1 MQRDSLHKIK
11 CVKMTSVLI
20 FIILG
25 LVFLMSSQVAAE
37 QPNQDVLLKI
47 HLPREVSI
55 EDESISLA
63 DISILKGDETAVHLA
78 SDIAL
83 GKFSVPCQQIIIDR
97 ATISSRLAS
106 HGYPTT
112 KVLLTGS
119 SKVNVKRKQNIILSN
134 DFVQSGQLFLK
145 ENPIHPSLCHIDPV
159 TRPKD
164 LALSSGHAN
173 FQLIPRLL
181 ENKNKSQ
188 ARVRVGIFVE
198 GREIETRDIDFRL
211 KFESRKAVT
220 IVDVPAGAIITADNI
235 KIEKMVSD
243 YPEPADWKPPYGLV
257 TKRPISANSVIDNM
271 SLDMSESTV
280 VVERNQNITIRVHR
294 SGLIITAIGMTLQK
308 GRVGEYI
315 RVRNIDSKRI
325 IVAKVCE
332 DGTVEPVF

>member
-1 MQRDSLHKIK
+1 MP
-11 CVKMTSVLI
+11 
-20 FIILG
+20 
-25 LVFLMSSQVAAE
+25 SQATAE
-37 QPNQDVLLKI
+37 QQNQDVLLKI

-55 EDESISLA
+55 EDETISLA
-63 DISILKGDETAVHLA
+63 DIGILKGDESLVNRA

-134 DFVQSGQLFLK
+134 DFVQSGKLFLK
-145 ENPIHPSLCHIDPV
+145 ENPIHPSLCHIVAV

-164 LALSSGHAN
+164 LALGSGHAD
-173 FQLIPRLL
+173 FQLIPRML
-181 ENKNKSQ
+181 ENNNKSHV
-188 ARVRVGIFVE
+188 RVRVGVFVE
-198 GREIETRDIDFRL
+198 GREIGTRDIDFRL

-220 IVDVPAGAIITADNI
+220 IVDVPTGAIITGDNI
-235 KIEKMVSD
+235 KIEKTVSD

-257 TKRPISANSVIDNM
+257 AKRPIPANATVDDTA
-271 SLDMSESTV
+271 LGASENNI
-280 VVERNQNITIRVHR
+280 VVERNQTVTIRAETQ
-294 SGLIITAIGMTLQK
+294 GLLITAIGTSLQK
-308 GRVGEYI
+308 GQVGEYI

-325 IVAKVCE
+325 IFAKVCE
-332 DGTVEPVF
+332 DGTVKPVF

>member
-1 MQRDSLHKIK
+1 MQRDSLYKIK
-11 CVKMTSVLI
+11 FMRMTPVLI

-25 LVFLMSSQVAAE
+25 WVFLMTSQAAAG

-55 EDESISLA
+55 EDETISLA
-63 DISILKGDETAVHLA
+63 DIGILKGDESVVRRAG
-78 SDIAL
+78 DIAL
-83 GKFSVPCQQIIIDR
+83 GKFSVPCQQILVDR

-119 SKVNVKRKQNIILSN
+119 AKVNVKRQQNIIRSK

-145 ENPIHPSLCHIDPV
+145 ENPIQPSLCQIEPI

-164 LALSSGHAN
+164 FALASGGTD

-181 ENKNKSQ
+181 ENRNKSQ

-211 KFESRKAVT
+211 KFKSRKVVT
-220 IVDVPAGAIITADNI
+220 IVDVPAGAVITSDNI
-235 KIEKMVSD
+235 KIEKTVSD

-257 TKRPISANSVIDNM
+257 TKRPIPANSVINNM

-280 VVERNQNITIRVHR
+280 VVERNQTITIRVHR
-294 SGLIITAIGMTLQK
+294 GGLFITAIGMTLQK